1 MRYGEQVRRG
11 RVSACRRM
19 AQLVFSRLPGIF
31 PVFPVALL
39 LLGYNKPVCV
49 YFIARPFSRAVLVLK
64 SGWNLGSSVKL
75 SAVMWVTISKRPGT
89 APDAAYLLLECAPV
103 SFGRADFILVFF

>member
-1 MRYGEQVRRG
+1 
-11 RVSACRRM
+11 M

-39 LLGYNKPVCV
+39 LLGNNKPVRV
-49 YFIARPFSRAVLVLK
+49 YFIARPLGRAELVLK
-64 SGWNLGSSVKL
+64 SGWNLGSSAKL

-89 APDAAYLLLECAPV
+89 APTAAYLLSERAAV
-103 SFGRADFILVFF
+103 SFVGADSFLVFF

>member
-1 MRYGEQVRRG
+1 M
-11 RVSACRRM
+11 RM
-19 AQLVFSRLPGIF
+19 AQLVFTRLPGIF

-64 SGWNLGSSVKL
+64 SGWNLGSSAKL
-75 SAVMWVTISKRPGT
+75 SAVMWVTIPKRPGT
-89 APDAAYLLLECAPV
+89 APGAAYLLSEVAPV
-103 SFGRADFILVFF
+103 SFGGPDCFLMFF